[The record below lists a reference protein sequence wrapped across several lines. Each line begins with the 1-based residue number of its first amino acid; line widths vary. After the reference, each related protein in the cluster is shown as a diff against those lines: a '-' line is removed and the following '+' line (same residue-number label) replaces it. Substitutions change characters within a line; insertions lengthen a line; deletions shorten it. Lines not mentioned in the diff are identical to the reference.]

1 MTDERISTRQ
11 IHRPLYRNYLKKAQE
26 FYDTMNYALQN
37 QKWNAAALNAIHC
50 GIGANDALLV
60 RYHGIRC
67 ASKDHGDAVRLLLA
81 RFDPETV
88 KQGAGHLTRMLKEK
102 SLVEYEEKLYTQV
115 SAIKIAKHA
124 ERFLS
129 WARSMLER

>member
-1 MTDERISTRQ
+1 MTDRKIPTQQMDRQ
-11 IHRPLYRNYLKKAQE
+11 RYRNYLKKAEE
-26 FYDTMNYALQN
+26 FYETMHDALRN
-37 QKWNAAALNAIHC
+37 QRWNAAALNAIHC
-50 GIGANDALLV
+50 GISANDALLT

-88 KQGAGHLTRMLKEK
+88 KQGAGHLTRMLREK
-102 SLVEYEEKLYTQV
+102 SLVEYEERLYTQS
-115 SAIKIAKHA
+115 SAIRIATHA

-129 WARSMLER
+129 WARSMLEK